1 MGESMSTKQWRRVLS
16 TAAEDADAARE
27 ALALHV
33 SAARADGLSLREIGS
48 AISKSYQ
55 TAKRLS
61 EAAR

>member
-1 MGESMSTKQWRRVLS
+1 MTESMSKKQWRRILGS
-16 TAAEDADAARE
+16 AADEADAARE

-33 SAARADGLSLREIGS
+33 SAARADGLSLREIGA
-48 AISKSYQ
+48 AISRSYQ